1 MTERLQFEPDGLPF
15 ARLVFC
21 EVGASASHVL
31 YFEVD
36 VAESEELTPTRT
48 LRLTDDFYSLP
59 IQFNFAENNDGCSLS
74 QGKVG
79 LECKFDVTSE
89 WQVVYV
95 RLSLSSGLCSM
106 EDRLPQHC

>member
-1 MTERLQFEPDGLPF
+1 MACGSRRERGIMALRRAIERLQFEQDGLPF
-15 ARLVFC
+15 ALLLC

-48 LRLTDDFYSLP
+48 LRLTDDFHSLP

-79 LECKFDVTSE
+79 LECKFDVISE
-89 WQVVYV
+89 WQVVCV
-95 RLSLSSGLCSM
+95 RLS
-106 EDRLPQHC
+106 